1 MKHDS
6 IHEFADLKGSKRR
19 VVHAPG
25 ALVSWDRVASQLAS
39 AKANAIEG
47 FLIALFEDWVE
58 GKRLH
63 TGWAEPE
70 GDLDRNTK
78 FFAIRRVPVR
88 AYFWYSEIHQNT
100 LVISHYMIKKWSKL
114 RAKDIR
120 RVRKNWQGEKA
131 GGRL

>member
-6 IHEFADLKGSKRR
+6 IHEFADLKGSNRR

-25 ALVSWDRVASQLAS
+25 ALASWDRVASQLAS
-39 AKANAIEG
+39 AKANAI
-47 FLIALFEDWVE
+47 
-58 GKRLH
+58 K
-63 TGWAEPE
+63 
-70 GDLDRNTK
+70 
-78 FFAIRRVPVR
+78 RVPVR

-120 RVRKNWQGEKA
+120 RVRENWQGEKA